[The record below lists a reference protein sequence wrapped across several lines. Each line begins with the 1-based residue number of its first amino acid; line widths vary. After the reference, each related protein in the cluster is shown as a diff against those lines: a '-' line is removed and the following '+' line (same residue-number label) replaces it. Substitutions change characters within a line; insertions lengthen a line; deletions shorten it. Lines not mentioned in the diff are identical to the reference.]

1 MPIFLIIDC
10 GVADI
15 LIIIDDS
22 NGSEG
27 FNNSNM
33 MKTLAKEIIK
43 DLNSMLFRFSVLRYS
58 SSVSKMFGL
67 IEFSRLP
74 DVIPSIDRIRYF
86 PGTSTDTDKALK
98 YARVSI
104 FNSKRADA
112 ANIIILLT
120 DGLPNNLNKTKSESD
135 LLRKQGVRIFSVGV
149 GNETKTE
156 GLSLIASSPSDEHV
170 FQVST
175 LGDLSLI
182 INAVQNKT
190 CKGTDLKLDTIKH
203 RHISCKVLSPL
214 ISYIPVYILLKKYYL
229 QTK

>member
-1 MPIFLIIDC
+1 MAPIAYLFLIVDC

-15 LIIIDDS
+15 LIIVDDS
-22 NGSEG
+22 NGSVG

-33 MKTLAKEIIK
+33 MKTFAKEIIK
-43 DLNSMLFRFSVLRYS
+43 DLNSMFFRFSVLRYS

-74 DVIPSIDRIRYF
+74 DIIPGVDRIRYF

-98 YARVSI
+98 YARMSI
-104 FNSKRADA
+104 FNIKRAKA

-120 DGLPNNLNKTKSESD
+120 DGLPNNLNKTKEESN

-156 GLSLIASSPSDEHV
+156 ELSLIASSPRDEHV
-170 FQVST
+170 FHVST
-175 LGDLSLI
+175 LSDLSLI

-190 CKGTDLKLDTIKH
+190 CKGI
-203 RHISCKVLSPL
+203 
-214 ISYIPVYILLKKYYL
+214 
-229 QTK
+229 

>member
-1 MPIFLIIDC
+1 MAPIAYLFLIVDC

-15 LIIIDDS
+15 LIIVDDS
-22 NGSEG
+22 NGSVG

-43 DLNSMLFRFSVLRYS
+43 DLNSMFFRFSVLRYS

-74 DVIPSIDRIRYF
+74 DIIPSVDRIRYF
-86 PGTSTDTDKALK
+86 PDTSTDTDKALK

-104 FNSKRADA
+104 FNIKRAKA

-120 DGLPNNLNKTKSESD
+120 DGLPNNLNKTKEESN

-149 GNETKTE
+149 GNESKTE
-156 GLSLIASSPSDEHV
+156 ELGLIASSPCDEHV

-175 LGDLSLI
+175 LSDLSLI

-190 CKGTDLKLDTIKH
+190 CKGI
-203 RHISCKVLSPL
+203 
-214 ISYIPVYILLKKYYL
+214 
-229 QTK
+229 

>member
-1 MPIFLIIDC
+1 MAPIAYLFLIVDC

-15 LIIIDDS
+15 LIIVDDS

-33 MKTLAKEIIK
+33 MKTFAKEIIK
-43 DLNSMLFRFSVLRYS
+43 DLNSMFFRFSVLRYS

-74 DVIPSIDRIRYF
+74 DIIPGVDRIRYF

-104 FNSKRADA
+104 FNIKRAKA

-120 DGLPNNLNKTKSESD
+120 DGLPNNLNKTKEESI

-156 GLSLIASSPSDEHV
+156 ELSLIASSPRDEHV

-175 LGDLSLI
+175 LSDLSLI
-182 INAVQNKT
+182 INDVQNKT
-190 CKGTDLKLDTIKH
+190 CKGI
-203 RHISCKVLSPL
+203 
-214 ISYIPVYILLKKYYL
+214 
-229 QTK
+229 

>member
-1 MPIFLIIDC
+1 MAPIAYLFLIVDC

-15 LIIIDDS
+15 LIIVDDS
-22 NGSEG
+22 NGSVG

-33 MKTLAKEIIK
+33 MKTFAKEIIK
-43 DLNSMLFRFSVLRYS
+43 DLNSMFFRFSVLRYS

-74 DVIPSIDRIRYF
+74 DILPSVDRIRYF
-86 PGTSTDTDKALK
+86 PDTSTDTDKALK

-104 FNSKRADA
+104 FNIKRAKA

-120 DGLPNNLNKTKSESD
+120 DGLPNNLNKTKEESN

-149 GNETKTE
+149 GNESKTE
-156 GLSLIASSPSDEHV
+156 ELGLIASSPCDEHV

-175 LGDLSLI
+175 LSDLSLI

-190 CKGTDLKLDTIKH
+190 CKGI
-203 RHISCKVLSPL
+203 
-214 ISYIPVYILLKKYYL
+214 
-229 QTK
+229 

>member
-1 MPIFLIIDC
+1 MAPIAYLFLIVDC

-15 LIIIDDS
+15 LIIVDDS
-22 NGSEG
+22 NGSVG

-33 MKTLAKEIIK
+33 MKTFAKEIIK
-43 DLNSMLFRFSVLRYS
+43 DLNSMFFRFSVLRYS

-74 DVIPSIDRIRYF
+74 DILPSVDRIRYF
-86 PGTSTDTDKALK
+86 PDTSTDTDKALK

-104 FNSKRADA
+104 FNIKRAKA

-120 DGLPNNLNKTKSESD
+120 DGLPNNLNKTKEESN

-156 GLSLIASSPSDEHV
+156 ELGLIASSPSDEHV

-175 LGDLSLI
+175 LSDLSLI

-190 CKGTDLKLDTIKH
+190 CKGI
-203 RHISCKVLSPL
+203 
-214 ISYIPVYILLKKYYL
+214 
-229 QTK
+229 

>member
-1 MPIFLIIDC
+1 
-10 GVADI
+10 
-15 LIIIDDS
+15 
-22 NGSEG
+22 
-27 FNNSNM
+27 

-43 DLNSMLFRFSVLRYS
+43 DLNSMLFGFSVLRYS

-74 DVIPSIDRIRYF
+74 DVIPSLDRIRYF
-86 PGTSTDTDKALK
+86 PDTSTDTDKALK

-104 FNSKRADA
+104 FNSMRADA

-120 DGLPNNLNKTKSESD
+120 DGLPNNLNKTKAESD

-156 GLSLIASSPSDEHV
+156 GLSLIASSPSNEHV

-190 CKGTDLKLDTIKH
+190 CKGTEFKLDTIKH
-203 RHISCKVLSPL
+203 RNIFFKVQSPLVSYFYAFGKVLPAN
-214 ISYIPVYILLKKYYL
+214 
-229 QTK
+229 

>member
-1 MPIFLIIDC
+1 MAPIAYLFLIVDC

-15 LIIIDDS
+15 LIIVDDS

-33 MKTLAKEIIK
+33 MKTFAKEIIK
-43 DLNSMLFRFSVLRYS
+43 DLNSMFFRFSVLRYS

-74 DVIPSIDRIRYF
+74 DIIPGVDRIRYF

-104 FNSKRADA
+104 FNIKRAKA

-120 DGLPNNLNKTKSESD
+120 DGLPNNLNKTKEESN

-149 GNETKTE
+149 GNESKTE
-156 GLSLIASSPSDEHV
+156 ELGLIASSPCDEHV

-175 LGDLSLI
+175 LSDLSLI

-190 CKGTDLKLDTIKH
+190 CKGI
-203 RHISCKVLSPL
+203 
-214 ISYIPVYILLKKYYL
+214 
-229 QTK
+229 

>member
-1 MPIFLIIDC
+1 MAPIAYLFLIVDC

-15 LIIIDDS
+15 LIIVDDS
-22 NGSEG
+22 NGSVG

-33 MKTLAKEIIK
+33 MKTFAKEIIK
-43 DLNSMLFRFSVLRYS
+43 DLNSMFFRFSVLRYS

-74 DVIPSIDRIRYF
+74 DIIPSVDRIRYF
-86 PGTSTDTDKALK
+86 PDTSTDTDKALK

-104 FNSKRADA
+104 FNIKRAKA

-120 DGLPNNLNKTKSESD
+120 DGLPNNLNKTKEESN

-149 GNETKTE
+149 GNESKTE
-156 GLSLIASSPSDEHV
+156 ELGLIASSPCDEHV

-175 LGDLSLI
+175 LSDLSLI

-190 CKGTDLKLDTIKH
+190 CKGI
-203 RHISCKVLSPL
+203 
-214 ISYIPVYILLKKYYL
+214 
-229 QTK
+229 

>member
-1 MPIFLIIDC
+1 MAPIAYLFLIVDC

-15 LIIIDDS
+15 LIIVDDS

-33 MKTLAKEIIK
+33 MKTFAKEIIK
-43 DLNSMLFRFSVLRYS
+43 DLNSMFFRFSVLRYS

-74 DVIPSIDRIRYF
+74 DIIPGVDRIRYF

-104 FNSKRADA
+104 FNIKRAKA

-120 DGLPNNLNKTKSESD
+120 DGLPNNLNKTKEESI

-156 GLSLIASSPSDEHV
+156 ELSLIAFSPRDEHV

-175 LGDLSLI
+175 LSDLSLI

-190 CKGTDLKLDTIKH
+190 CKGI
-203 RHISCKVLSPL
+203 
-214 ISYIPVYILLKKYYL
+214 
-229 QTK
+229 

>member
-1 MPIFLIIDC
+1 MAPIAYLFLIVDC

-15 LIIIDDS
+15 LIIVDDS

-33 MKTLAKEIIK
+33 MKTFAKEIIK
-43 DLNSMLFRFSVLRYS
+43 DLNSMFFRFSVLRYS

-74 DVIPSIDRIRYF
+74 DIIPSVDRIRYF
-86 PGTSTDTDKALK
+86 PDTSTDTDKALK

-104 FNSKRADA
+104 FNIKRAKA

-120 DGLPNNLNKTKSESD
+120 DGLPNNLNKTKEESN

-149 GNETKTE
+149 GNESKTE
-156 GLSLIASSPSDEHV
+156 ELGLIASSPCDEHV

-175 LGDLSLI
+175 LSDLSLI

-190 CKGTDLKLDTIKH
+190 CKGI
-203 RHISCKVLSPL
+203 
-214 ISYIPVYILLKKYYL
+214 
-229 QTK
+229 